1 MFFYELVHG
10 KLFFTCGTFS
20 SQENHL
26 ITAVFDSHFAS
37 FYAKRKMMK
46 KRNILY
52 FCVLTFLLQFAPP
65 AITGFKKTSSLV
77 ILLVSKEKHE
87 LCVNNNCHLGK

>member
-1 MFFYELVHG
+1 
-10 KLFFTCGTFS
+10 
-20 SQENHL
+20 
-26 ITAVFDSHFAS
+26 
-37 FYAKRKMMK
+37 MK

-52 FCVLTFLLQFAPP
+52 FCVLTFLLQFAPLP
-65 AITGFKKTSSLV
+65 TTGFKKTSSLV